1 MRRLSVVLLCM
12 SAPGFRRSVAVGIV
26 AALVLGLSGCASW
39 GLSQREWAG
48 ALEKLPGVESV
59 DWTYRNGWPNSG
71 VTYDSDIALA
81 PDLTEQQARAIAV
94 ESCQH
99 DTLITA
105 VSLVTPGPDGRERT
119 GVTAYGTAEGA
130 CLPESTMI
138 LFAQVT
144 AARQAAAEFDGSIDV
159 FSVAEADAAAES
171 PEGLRIEATAGDSTM
186 LVDALRELHERVIE
200 RPFRFAGGLSDQGAS
215 LSRSRMPLIARLSP
229 DADFARLEPLVVQAL
244 TIDHQMIVVTDD
256 QVEVQISNTDVVTSP
271 QLSEFLRLADESGVA
286 TVTRF
291 PPLGQAEPVE
301 DEATDQARQTALI
314 EALAAVPGGARVAVP
329 AADSA
334 GAVTVAVND
343 PAGFESV
350 VQLVA
355 AAPEY
360 TTKFEITAQGSEL
373 FWVSMT
379 SGGIPPQQVTD
390 IVSAALAAAKG
401 VDGADRTIVQLSSG
415 SRSLTVVLPKAS
427 DASAE
432 AEARAFLT
440 DLPGGE
446 VFTEI
451 YLDGP
456 NIDSRDRRVR

>member
-1 MRRLSVVLLCM
+1 M

-26 AALVLGLSGCASW
+26 AALALGLSGCASW

-81 PDLTEQQARAIAV
+81 PDLTEQQARSIAA

-99 DTLITA
+99 NTLITA
-105 VSLVTPGPDGRERT
+105 VSLVTPGPDGREQT
-119 GVTAYGTAEGA
+119 GVTAYGAAEGA
-130 CLPESTMI
+130 CLPEPTMV
-138 LFAQVT
+138 LFAQVA

-159 FSVAEADAAAES
+159 FSMAEADAAGAAAES

-186 LVDALRELHERVIE
+186 LVDALRELHEHVTE

-215 LSRSRMPLIARLSP
+215 LSRSRMPLIAMLSP

-244 TIDHQMIVVTDD
+244 TIDHQMIIVTDD
-256 QVEVQISNTDVVTSP
+256 RVEVQISNTDVVTSP
-271 QLSEFLRLADESGVA
+271 QLSEFHRLADEAGVA

-291 PPLGQAEPVE
+291 PPLGQVEPVE
-301 DEATDQARQTALI
+301 DEAADQARQTALI
-314 EALAAVPGGARVAVP
+314 DALAAVPGGARVAVP

-343 PAGFESV
+343 PAGFESA

-360 TTKFEITAQGSEL
+360 TTKFEITAPGPEL

-401 VDGADRTIVQLSSG
+401 VDGANRTIVQLSSG
-415 SRSLTVVLPKAS
+415 SRSLTVVLPKTS

-456 NIDSRDRRVR
+456 NIDSRDRSVRHREVP